1 MATQQRAVTL
11 RPVSSFWANQKRLK
25 YHDVQLNKNQWLYDK
40 PAKRRDRDHLLVPD
54 SLFFVKF
61 RSGPAKG
68 WRLIGR
74 VTKVEPTNNENQ
86 VLITV
91 EPWRGSPKGFNSKNA
106 ILEHLGSFK
115 ELSDHERIFGLIPL
129 HIK

>member
-1 MATQQRAVTL
+1 MALAL
-11 RPVSSFWANQKRLK
+11 RPVSSFWANQKRVK
-25 YHDVQLNKNQWLYDK
+25 YYDVQLTKNQWLYDK
-40 PAKRRDRDHLLVPD
+40 PAQRRDRDHLLVPD
-54 SLFFVKF
+54 SLFFLNI
-61 RSGPAKG
+61 RRGAAKG

-74 VTKVEPTNNENQ
+74 VIKVDPTDNENQ
-86 VLITV
+86 VILTI
-91 EPWRGSPKGFNSKNA
+91 EPWRDSPKGFSTKNA